1 MKSIIATHK
10 PAPKMLEAL
19 DFEPVDV
26 EEAKKALDRD
36 GLIGNIAP
44 TRSQMQSSK
53 PEVMRQAPARQELP
67 TGTVRWALTLPTE
80 NRPLFILTHYPK
92 IANKLAEI
100 WSDRACVQ
108 AYFDELMLD
117 HRGDRAGFPQEA
129 FNDLMRLQQ
138 LLLPASMTL
147 SEMDFE
153 VEPEPALPEDSP
165 LARLMARLGASP
177 AGGKPNA

>member
-1 MKSIIATHK
+1 MKSIVAPYK
-10 PAPKMLEAL
+10 SAPKMLDAL

-36 GLIGNIAP
+36 GLIGNLAP
-44 TRSQMQSSK
+44 TREQMHPSK
-53 PEVMRQAPARQELP
+53 PQAMRQAPAQQDLP
-67 TGTVRWALTLPTE
+67 TGTVRWALTLPAE
-80 NRPLFILTHYPK
+80 NRPLFLLTHYPK

-100 WSDRACVQ
+100 WSDRGCVQ
-108 AYFDELMLD
+108 SYFDELMLD

-138 LLLPASMTL
+138 LLLPAAMTL
-147 SEMDFE
+147 TELDAE
-153 VEPEPALPEDSP
+153 ADPALPEDSP

>member
-36 GLIGNIAP
+36 GLIGNLAP
-44 TRSQMQSSK
+44 TRSQMQASR

-67 TGTVRWALTLPTE
+67 TTTVRWALTLPTE
-80 NRPLFILTHYPK
+80 NRPLFLLTHYPK

-100 WSDRACVQ
+100 WSNRASVQ
-108 AYFDELMLD
+108 RCLDDLMLD

-138 LLLPASMTL
+138 LLLPTAMTL
-147 SEMDFE
+147 TDL
-153 VEPEPALPEDSP
+153 EPETGGALPDDSP
-165 LARLMARLGASP
+165 LARLMARLGTSP
-177 AGGKPNA
+177 SNGKPNN